1 MKKIVKGLKMVLN
14 LYFVLLALY
23 WIFIGASTL
32 AEKYCEGFD
41 AIEGNL
47 KITLDAC
54 NRWKRWL
61 TK

>member
-23 WIFIGASTL
+23 WTFIGASTL
-32 AEKYCEGFD
+32 AEKYGEGFD
-41 AIEGNL
+41 AIEANL
-47 KITLDAC
+47 KTVLDAC
-54 NRWKRWL
+54 NRWKRWM